1 MIFIKNHISI
11 YNLSSV
17 KPESSKNMTYKTLE
31 IINSIKKKFDDFR
44 QLKPLEYNEIIKE
57 YSVIIE
63 EEFLKNPIID
73 IYLKEPE
80 ACVSFTMKEYDGY
93 KCILHITENNVKP
106 AAIPKLFKFEIP
118 IIDSNYELQETENHY
133 IPEILYRKD
142 ELIKNSFDV
151 LIQFGILEYSNMTF
165 KFLCVEGKPKLAV

>member
-1 MIFIKNHISI
+1 MIFIKNHVSI
-11 YNLSSV
+11 YNLSIAE
-17 KPESSKNMTYKTLE
+17 PESSKNMTYKTLE
-31 IINSIKKKFDDFR
+31 IINSIKKKLDNFK

-63 EEFLKNPIID
+63 EEFLKNPTID

-80 ACVSFTMKEYDGY
+80 ACVSFTMKEYVGY
-93 KCILHITENNVKP
+93 KCILHILENDVKP
-106 AAIPKLFKFEIP
+106 TAIPKLFKFQIP
-118 IIDSNYELQETENHY
+118 IYGNCELQETGNHY
-133 IPEILYRKD
+133 IPEILYREN

-151 LIQFGILEYSNMTF
+151 LIQFGILEYNNMTF